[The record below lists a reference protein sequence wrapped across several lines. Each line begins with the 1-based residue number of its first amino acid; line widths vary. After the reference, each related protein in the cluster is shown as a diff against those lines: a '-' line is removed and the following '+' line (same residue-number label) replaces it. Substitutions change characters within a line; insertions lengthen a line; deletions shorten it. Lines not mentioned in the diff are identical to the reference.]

1 MSLAEM
7 AARVPDGAS
16 VALGGSF
23 LHRGPFA
30 FVRELIRQGRR
41 DLEIV
46 KQSPGYDID
55 ILCRAGCVARARAG
69 IVAMEGNF
77 GLAPWYRRAVETQQ
91 IELEEHA
98 CMTLTAGLRAAAY
111 GVPFQPVGGVHGS
124 DLAALNRWASVADP
138 YGSGQDVWV
147 IPAIRPDVAV
157 IHVNE
162 ADEHGDARVRG
173 TSHWDRILTRAARQV
188 FVVAERLVPAASFED
203 CPELTLV
210 PGFMVQAVCVA
221 PRGAWP
227 GSCWPHYEIDYPAV
241 ESYLDSGRHLDAHL
255 ERAPEAAE
263 RVRAEAAEPAQAE
276 PAQPGRTEA
285 AETARAE
292 TTEPAGAEAAETARA
307 ETTEPVGA

>member
-1 MSLAEM
+1 MPPTPSSGTTVMSLADM

-30 FVRELIRQGRR
+30 FVRELIRQGKRN
-41 DLEIV
+41 LEII

-98 CMTLTAGLRAAAY
+98 CMTLTAGLRAAAF

-124 DLAALNRWASVADP
+124 DLAALNRWASIADP

-147 IPAIRPDVAV
+147 IPAIRPDIAV
-157 IHVNE
+157 IHANE
-162 ADEHGDARVRG
+162 ATGQGDARVRG

-188 FVVAERLVPAASFED
+188 FVVTEALAPAASFEEA
-203 CPELTLV
+203 PELTLV
-210 PGFMVQAVCVA
+210 PGFLVQAVCVA
-221 PRGAWP
+221 PQGAWP

-241 ESYLDSGRHLDAHL
+241 ESYLDPGRPLEAHL

-263 RVRAEAAEPAQAE
+263 PVRV
-276 PAQPGRTEA
+276 
-285 AETARAE
+285 
-292 TTEPAGAEAAETARA
+292 
-307 ETTEPVGA
+307 